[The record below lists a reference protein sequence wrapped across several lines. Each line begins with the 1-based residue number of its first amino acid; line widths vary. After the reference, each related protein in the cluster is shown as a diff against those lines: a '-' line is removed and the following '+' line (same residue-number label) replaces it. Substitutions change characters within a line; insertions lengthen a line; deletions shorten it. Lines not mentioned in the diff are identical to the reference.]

1 MNTIDQAKLV
11 IQNTTLLSSLEK
23 TEWIQLLPAMNEK
36 QLQEFLEI
44 LAPGQHFETKA
55 PVEPIIPVA
64 PKPVIPPVLKPVAK
78 PMQVDIHEKEIGTSK
93 PLYELELPEHAT
105 APKPPEPVIPKAQS
119 VVVPQIPV
127 VPAPSD
133 PTELQRRVENIV
145 KELQQK
151 NTAPKPQ
158 APPVK
163 PQPAEVIRPEPA
175 LAPKPQKPVIAPRP
189 KTQPEPLQLRA
200 LEDFKKLT
208 PAHLHGDTVAED
220 LQNIILSINAL
231 SNKYKPFDLV
241 AAIEQSS
248 LYKTYLGIGMAL
260 LDDSNPDR
268 DSAYAK
274 VIKDMDVRGDDF
286 LTKEEFEAFT
296 DFRKKLEQFM

>member
-1 MNTIDQAKLV
+1 MNTIDQAKTV

-23 TEWIQLLPAMNEK
+23 TEWIQLLPAMNET

-55 PVEPIIPVA
+55 PVEPVIPTV
-64 PKPVIPPVLKPVAK
+64 PKPVVK

-93 PLYELELPEHAT
+93 PLYELELPEHAS
-105 APKPPEPVIPKAQS
+105 ASVVPRSVEPVIPKAQS
-119 VVVPQIPV
+119 VVVPQVPV

-133 PTELQRRVENIV
+133 PTALQQRVENIV

-151 NTAPKPQ
+151 NMVPKEKPGPAPI
-158 APPVK
+158 PV
-163 PQPAEVIRPEPA
+163 PV
-175 LAPKPQKPVIAPRP
+175 LKPQKPVVAPRP
-189 KTQPEPLQLRA
+189 KTQPEPLQLKT

-220 LQNIILSINAL
+220 LQNIILSISAL
-231 SNKYKPFDLV
+231 SNKYKPFDMV

-248 LYKTYLGIGMAL
+248 LYKTYIGIGMAL

-296 DFRKKLEQFM
+296 DFRKKLEQFL